1 MKLPAPS
8 DGWRAFILIL
18 AALGAG
24 GLGLRAGLITVGQF
38 GGAALIGALVLLMI
52 GIGIYES

>member
-24 GLGLRAGLITVGQF
+24 GLALEAGIIKF
-38 GGAALIGALVLLMI
+38 GEFGAAATIGALVLLMI
-52 GIGIYES
+52 GIGVYES